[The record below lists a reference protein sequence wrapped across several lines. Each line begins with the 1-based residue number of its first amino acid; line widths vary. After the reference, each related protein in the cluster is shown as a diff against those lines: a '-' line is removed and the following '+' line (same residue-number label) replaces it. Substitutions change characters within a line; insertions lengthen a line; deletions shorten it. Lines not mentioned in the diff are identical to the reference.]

1 LLKFTALA
9 EILFTCYLTKLH
21 PMDKEANGAK
31 IGGGKTQWTST
42 QSSYVLTFLANL
54 VVDGTKT
61 YIGFRKPQLN
71 SCAKALNDHF
81 KLNRTSE
88 QIANH
93 LKTWKKIYVRI
104 NYLRNLSAAGWD
116 EDNFIVYFHH
126 GHYTNHMEV

>member
-71 SCAKALNDHF
+71 SCAKALNDYF
-81 KLNRTSE
+81 KLNRTGE

-93 LKTWKKIYVRI
+93 LKTWKKYMLESTILGI
-104 NYLRNLSAAGWD
+104 
-116 EDNFIVYFHH
+116 
-126 GHYTNHMEV
+126 